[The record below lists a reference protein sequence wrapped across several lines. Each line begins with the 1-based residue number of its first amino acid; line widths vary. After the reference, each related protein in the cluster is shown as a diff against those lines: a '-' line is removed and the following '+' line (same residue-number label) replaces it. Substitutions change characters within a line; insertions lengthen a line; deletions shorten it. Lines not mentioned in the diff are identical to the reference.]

1 MKNDILTIIV
11 EYLERHYIMGS
22 FLLAVIVCFLRTNR
36 KCFINRISDSLLCG
50 AVSTGLSYG
59 IISLC
64 EVNVY
69 ICFFIGTSVGYLG
82 TEEIKR
88 IIFRRFLNERIDD

>member
-1 MKNDILTIIV
+1 MKNDIITMIGN
-11 EYLERHYIMGS
+11 YLEEHYIMSS
-22 FLLAVIVCFLRTNR
+22 FLLAVIVCFIR
-36 KCFINRISDSLLCG
+36 KKGKSIINRISDSLLCG

-64 EVNVY
+64 DVNVY

-88 IIFRRFLNERIDD
+88 ILVRRFLNDRND